1 MKTILTMPSPEL
13 ALLTMTGEGK
23 PFVLNRRTMAELE
36 ALLDEV
42 RRRAPRAL
50 VLTGEGRF
58 FCAGADIR
66 EMAAMDGRELYDWA
80 LLGSRLNTNLEE
92 LPMPVLAAVN
102 GMALGG
108 GCELALACDL
118 RCASMAASFAVP
130 EVTLGTICGAGG
142 TQRLPR
148 LIGETRAKEMIF
160 TGREITAETARE
172 WGLYCRQ
179 PAGGNTEPGGGDR
192 PEQPLRCD
200 PRQAERERRTGNAAG
215 GSAGMGTEP
224 LWRMRR
230 KPGPQR
236 GHDGLPGKTAPGIYR
251 GMREE
256 RAWQR

>member
-102 GMALGG
+102 GMAL
-108 GCELALACDL
+108 ACDL
-118 RCASMAASFAVP
+118 RLASMAASFAVP

-148 LIGETRAKEMIF
+148 LIGDTRAKEMIF

-172 WGLYCRQ
+172 WGLVNGVFT
-179 PAGGNTEPGGGDR
+179 AGSLLEETLNLADEIARNSPYAVTRAKRSVNGGREMLLEEALEWERSLFGECGESRDR
-192 PEQPLRCD
+192 KEGMMAFLEKR
-200 PRQAERERRTGNAAG
+200 PRIFTG
-215 GSAGMGTEP
+215 E
-224 LWRMRR
+224 
-230 KPGPQR
+230 
-236 GHDGLPGKTAPGIYR
+236 
-251 GMREE
+251 
-256 RAWQR
+256 